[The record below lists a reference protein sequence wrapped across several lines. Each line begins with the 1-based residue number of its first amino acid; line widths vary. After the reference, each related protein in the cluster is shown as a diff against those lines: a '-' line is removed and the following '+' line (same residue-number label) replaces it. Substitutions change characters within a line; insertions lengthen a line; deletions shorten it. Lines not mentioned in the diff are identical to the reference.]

1 MHDFFGDKAQKHH
14 QVHMIGSGQ
23 SFLYTNLRHQH
34 IFKRMFTK
42 LSIIILSRIPKFYLR
57 ILATSVSSE
66 RAFLAAGKIVC
77 AQRAS
82 LRGDNV
88 EMLIFLKSNLR
99 DFSNLC
105 KKKKFLEFDRSYVKA
120 NLKIILMNDLLI
132 KLCSF
137 HCIYPFYMTQIVFTE
152 LSV

>member
-1 MHDFFGDKAQKHH
+1 MH
-14 QVHMIGSGQ
+14 VIGSGQ

-42 LSIIILSRIPKFYLR
+42 LSIIILSRIAKFYLR

-66 RAFLAAGKIVC
+66 RAFHAAGKIVC

-99 DFSNLC
+99 VFSNLC
-105 KKKKFLEFDRSYVKA
+105 KKKITWIWQILCKSRLKNHSDEWLFDKTNYFV
-120 NLKIILMNDLLI
+120 L
-132 KLCSF
+132 F
-137 HCIYPFYMTQIVFTE
+137 IVFIIFTWHI
-152 LSV
+152 